1 LIEHLDIFRMTPS
14 SRLAAWRQGSRLER
28 IRAWRMRVNRDAA
41 PPWNST
47 SRGLAAMP
55 EFLFEPLFAAR

>member
-1 LIEHLDIFRMTPS
+1 
-14 SRLAAWRQGSRLER
+14 
-28 IRAWRMRVNRDAA
+28 MRVKRDAA